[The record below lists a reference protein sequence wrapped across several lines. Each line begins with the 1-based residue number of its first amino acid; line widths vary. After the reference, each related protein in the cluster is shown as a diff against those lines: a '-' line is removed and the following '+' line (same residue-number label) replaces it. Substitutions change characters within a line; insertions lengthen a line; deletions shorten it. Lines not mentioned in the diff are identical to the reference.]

1 MTSRAKLSKENAD
14 RLAAGKP
21 MKMLRGRL
29 GIWVPRSPELPLED
43 IHPARYRSEHVECAT
58 LMLLGIGKPWRDKLI
73 HIPNEGTKSKA
84 RGGIL
89 KAEGVVAGASDYFLA
104 IPADGYHGLW
114 LEMKASDGKPTD
126 KQIKFAIARIEDGYA
141 ACFTFGADAAALA
154 IKRYLEG

>member
-43 IHPARYRSEHVECAT
+43 IHPARYRSEHVECTT
-58 LMLLGIGKPWRDKLI
+58 LLLLAIGKPWRDKLI
-73 HIPNEGTKSKA
+73 HIPNEGSGSKA
-84 RGGIL
+84 RGAKL

-104 IPADGYHGLW
+104 IPCDGYHGLW
-114 LEMKASDGKPTD
+114 IEMKASDGKSTKEQVD
-126 KQIKFAIARIEDGYA
+126 FAAARIESGYA